1 MIFFVLKPDHKEGEM
16 IFNLFPVKD
25 SVYHMATEKSHFY
38 FISCMAVQFLIFMN
52 ELEKIR
58 GC

>member
-1 MIFFVLKPDHKEGEM
+1 MLKPNHKEGEM
-16 IFNLFPVKD
+16 IFNLFSVKN